1 MKIATLPGVQVKLR
15 VNGADLQEYADNTDE
30 LYTPKIGRQYVEAV
44 SGADF
49 EICFAVEYGA
59 VVSHTQADVVACHIY
74 LDGKWVTA
82 QVLDTSSSAW
92 AHGRAD
98 NGRGECRCSIDGRVE
113 NVGGLGGQYYKRR
126 FESKSQIVPTF
137 ADLATDDRS
146 AKHITPESVAS
157 LGEVKVQW
165 IWMRRA
171 GVPRLLTGQSKH
183 TPATGESLPE
193 KCLKGRAIS
202 QTAKLGEAKACA
214 AQTSQ
219 DATYPYGRQPF
230 ATFTF
235 KYRSRRDLQIE
246 GVIART
252 PSPSPL
258 EDRDPDSLTADEA
271 RELVR
276 RMRAQQDEQVRIKR
290 EKRTRSVT
298 HDDDDDT
305 GAVAL
310 ENRRRKRPRASHDS
324 GIDIVDLTDF

>member
-59 VVSHTQADVVACHIY
+59 IVSHTQADVVACHIY

-290 EKRTRSVT
+290 EKRARSVP
-298 HDDDDDT
+298 HDDDDRA
-305 GAVAL
+305 AVAL
-310 ENRRRKRPRASHDS
+310 ETRRRKRPRASHDS
-324 GIDIVDLTDF
+324 GIDVVDLTDF

>member
-59 VVSHTQADVVACHIY
+59 IVSRTRADVVACHIY

-290 EKRTRSVT
+290 EKRARSVP
-298 HDDDDDT
+298 HDDDDRA
-305 GAVAL
+305 AVAL
-310 ENRRRKRPRASHDS
+310 ETRRRKRPRASHDS
-324 GIDIVDLTDF
+324 GIDVVDLTDF

>member
-126 FESKSQIVPTF
+126 FGKPVEDTFSVDVVLIMCQYVQPLPTLRREQI
-137 ADLATDDRS
+137 ADS
-146 AKHITPESVAS
+146 
-157 LGEVKVQW
+157 
-165 IWMRRA
+165 
-171 GVPRLLTGQSKH
+171 
-183 TPATGESLPE
+183 
-193 KCLKGRAIS
+193 
-202 QTAKLGEAKACA
+202 
-214 AQTSQ
+214 
-219 DATYPYGRQPF
+219 
-230 ATFTF
+230 
-235 KYRSRRDLQIE
+235 SRML
-246 GVIART
+246 
-252 PSPSPL
+252 
-258 EDRDPDSLTADEA
+258 
-271 RELVR
+271 
-276 RMRAQQDEQVRIKR
+276 
-290 EKRTRSVT
+290 
-298 HDDDDDT
+298 H
-305 GAVAL
+305 
-310 ENRRRKRPRASHDS
+310 
-324 GIDIVDLTDF
+324 